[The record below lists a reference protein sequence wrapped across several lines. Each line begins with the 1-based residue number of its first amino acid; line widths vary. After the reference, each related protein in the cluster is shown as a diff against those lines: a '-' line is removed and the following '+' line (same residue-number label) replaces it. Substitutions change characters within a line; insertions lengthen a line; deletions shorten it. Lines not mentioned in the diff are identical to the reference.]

1 VVTAISGARHND
13 RGWALASESPVARMV
28 ARSNLVEIAARTI
41 AMGISPDSAVTL
53 LTRRSPPRCAVSRS
67 NHASHINSTLVTI
80 AAGKA
85 IWRCFHSAHAVTEK
99 QPMSTTSNPVQVSV
113 HVPTT

>member
-1 VVTAISGARHND
+1 VAPFLGFLASRTVGVPQDPGDVGNWSDWVGLARLGPPAD
-13 RGWALASESPVARMV
+13 RGQ
-28 ARSNLVEIAARTI
+28 
-41 AMGISPDSAVTL
+41 
-53 LTRRSPPRCAVSRS
+53 RCAVSRL

-99 QPMSTTSNPVQVSV
+99 QPMSTASNPVQVSI